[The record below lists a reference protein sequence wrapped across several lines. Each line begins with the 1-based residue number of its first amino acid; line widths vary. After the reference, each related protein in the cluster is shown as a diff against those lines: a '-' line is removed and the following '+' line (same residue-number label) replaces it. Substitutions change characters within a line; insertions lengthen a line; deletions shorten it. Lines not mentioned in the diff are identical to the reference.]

1 MNINFLTLLAAD
13 VKFIVP
19 VSAAAAALLLLIVL
33 LIFTMKAKSKNNS
46 QASADKPENLSEA
59 NAENSEEL
67 CDGGEAETQA
77 QEICEAETVTDET
90 VIEKKAEETAEE
102 ANPQPDEQH
111 EPEVHQIQAESEF
124 EPEQNEEVAPEEE
137 KSADEQPAEEAEQAD
152 KAEQPVEEVFSDKE
166 DVSTESSAETEK
178 TVEKTAADDDEDDEE
193 DDKPFVKGDEDDYDK
208 PVKSAV
214 RENGTIRY
222 IIIKYN
228 KSFTAKLIQS
238 DAEVKNYYSAIKN
251 ELLSYTG
258 IKTRMSWKGESFYS
272 GRQTYAKLCI
282 RGKCVC
288 LFLALNPKNYEDT
301 KYKVD
306 DMTEIAAYEK
316 IPCLYR
322 IKNDRR
328 LKFSAELIEAA
339 MQGREKNPDYAET
352 DWAKHYPYEKIE
364 PLIER
369 KLVKVLTEEDAK
381 SGDVFKP
388 RDVVTAAEVDE
399 LMQDDIAVAL
409 IEETDEISDRTKTDI
424 VNIDT
429 LSKNFADGE
438 TVTLEEIKK
447 RIPAVSKRATFIKVL
462 ARGSLD
468 KKLVVIADSFSIE
481 AAKMILLTGGNAIK
495 KKNS

>member
-1 MNINFLTLLAAD
+1 MNINFLTLLAVD

-77 QEICEAETVTDET
+77 QEICEAETITDET
-90 VIEKKAEETAEE
+90 VIEKKAEEIAEE
-102 ANPQPDEQH
+102 ANPQSDEQH
-111 EPEVHQIQAESEF
+111 EPEVHQIQAESEN
-124 EPEQNEEVAPEEE
+124 EPEQNEEVAPE
-137 KSADEQPAEEAEQAD
+137 K
-152 KAEQPVEEVFSDKE
+152 VFSDKE
-166 DVSTESSAETEK
+166 DVSTESPAETEK
-178 TVEKTAADDDEDDEE
+178 TVEKMAADDDEDDEE
-193 DDKPFVKGDEDDYDK
+193 DDKPFVKADEDDYDK

-306 DMTEIAAYEK
+306 DMTEIATYEK

-369 KLVKVLTEEDAK
+369 KLVKVLTEEDAR

>member
-1 MNINFLTLLAAD
+1 MNINFLTLLAVD

-77 QEICEAETVTDET
+77 QEICEAETITDET
-90 VIEKKAEETAEE
+90 VIEKNAEETAEE
-102 ANPQPDEQH
+102 ANPQSDEQH

-124 EPEQNEEVAPEEE
+124 EPEQNEEVAPEE
-137 KSADEQPAEEAEQAD
+137 
-152 KAEQPVEEVFSDKE
+152 VFSDKE
-166 DVSTESSAETEK
+166 DVSTESPAETEK

-193 DDKPFVKGDEDDYDK
+193 EDDKPFVKADEDDYDK

-364 PLIER
+364 PLSER
-369 KLVKVLTEEDAK
+369 KLVKGLTEEDAK

-388 RDVVTAAEVDE
+388 RDVVTVAEVDE

>member
-1 MNINFLTLLAAD
+1 MNINFLTLLAVD

-46 QASADKPENLSEA
+46 QAFADKPENLSEA

-77 QEICEAETVTDET
+77 QEICEAETITDET
-90 VIEKKAEETAEE
+90 VIEKKAEEIAEE
-102 ANPQPDEQH
+102 ANPQSDEQH
-111 EPEVHQIQAESEF
+111 EPEVHQIQAESEN
-124 EPEQNEEVAPEEE
+124 EPEQNEEVAPE
-137 KSADEQPAEEAEQAD
+137 K
-152 KAEQPVEEVFSDKE
+152 VFSDKE
-166 DVSTESSAETEK
+166 DVSTESPAETEK

-193 DDKPFVKGDEDDYDK
+193 EDDKPFVKADEDDYDK

-369 KLVKVLTEEDAK
+369 KLVKVLTEEDAR

>member
-1 MNINFLTLLAAD
+1 MNINFLTLLAVD

-59 NAENSEEL
+59 NAENCEEL

-77 QEICEAETVTDET
+77 QEICEAETITDET

-102 ANPQPDEQH
+102 ANPQSDEQH
-111 EPEVHQIQAESEF
+111 EPEVYQIQAESEN
-124 EPEQNEEVAPEEE
+124 EPEQNEEVA
-137 KSADEQPAEEAEQAD
+137 A
-152 KAEQPVEEVFSDKE
+152 EEVFSDKE
-166 DVSTESSAETEK
+166 DVSTESPAETEK
-178 TVEKTAADDDEDDEE
+178 TVEKMAADDDEDDEE
-193 DDKPFVKGDEDDYDK
+193 DDKPFVKADEDDYDK

-288 LFLALNPKNYEDT
+288 LFLALNPKNYEDS

-369 KLVKVLTEEDAK
+369 KLVKVLTEEDAR

>member
-1 MNINFLTLLAAD
+1 MNINFLTLLAVD

-77 QEICEAETVTDET
+77 QEICEAETITDET

-102 ANPQPDEQH
+102 ANPQSDEQH
-111 EPEVHQIQAESEF
+111 EPEVHQIQAESEN
-124 EPEQNEEVAPEEE
+124 EPEQNEEVA
-137 KSADEQPAEEAEQAD
+137 A
-152 KAEQPVEEVFSDKE
+152 EEVFYDKE
-166 DVSTESSAETEK
+166 DVSTESPAETEK
-178 TVEKTAADDDEDDEE
+178 TVEKTAAYDDEDDEEE
-193 DDKPFVKGDEDDYDK
+193 DDKPFVKADEDDYDK

-369 KLVKVLTEEDAK
+369 KLVKVLTEEDAR

>member
-1 MNINFLTLLAAD
+1 MNINFLTLLAVD

-33 LIFTMKAKSKNNS
+33 LIFTIKAKRKNNS
-46 QASADKPENLSEA
+46 QASADKPENLGDA
-59 NAENSEEL
+59 NAEKSEEL
-67 CDGGEAETQA
+67 CDGVETETQA

-90 VIEKKAEETAEE
+90 VIDEKSEETAED
-102 ANPQPDEQH
+102 ANPQSDEQP
-111 EPEVHQIQAESEF
+111 EPEAQQIQDEL
-124 EPEQNEEVAPEEE
+124 EPEQKEEVAPTEE

-166 DVSTESSAETEK
+166 DVSTESPAETEK
-178 TVEKTAADDDEDDEE
+178 PVEKAAADDDEDDEE
-193 DDKPFVKGDEDDYDK
+193 DDDKPFVKADEDDYDK

-228 KSFTAKLIQS
+228 KSFTAKLKQS

-288 LFLALNPKNYEDT
+288 LFLALNPKNYEDS

-447 RIPAVSKRATFIKVL
+447 RIPAVSKRTTFIKVL

>member
-1 MNINFLTLLAAD
+1 MNINFLTLLAVD

-59 NAENSEEL
+59 NAENCEEL

-77 QEICEAETVTDET
+77 QEICEAETITDET
-90 VIEKKAEETAEE
+90 VIEKKAEETAGE
-102 ANPQPDEQH
+102 ANPQSDEQH
-111 EPEVHQIQAESEF
+111 EPEVHQIQAESEN
-124 EPEQNEEVAPEEE
+124 EPEQNEEVA
-137 KSADEQPAEEAEQAD
+137 A
-152 KAEQPVEEVFSDKE
+152 EEVFSDKE
-166 DVSTESSAETEK
+166 DVSTESPAETEK

-193 DDKPFVKGDEDDYDK
+193 DDKPFVKADEDDYDK

-328 LKFSAELIEAA
+328 LKFSAELIESA

-352 DWAKHYPYEKIE
+352 GFGQIGQN
-364 PLIER
+364 II
-369 KLVKVLTEEDAK
+369 LTKK
-381 SGDVFKP
+381 SN
-388 RDVVTAAEVDE
+388 R
-399 LMQDDIAVAL
+399 
-409 IEETDEISDRTKTDI
+409 
-424 VNIDT
+424 
-429 LSKNFADGE
+429 LS
-438 TVTLEEIKK
+438 
-447 RIPAVSKRATFIKVL
+447 
-462 ARGSLD
+462 
-468 KKLVVIADSFSIE
+468 
-481 AAKMILLTGGNAIK
+481 NA
-495 KKNS
+495 NL

>member
-1 MNINFLTLLAAD
+1 MNINFLTLLAVD

-46 QASADKPENLSEA
+46 QASTDKPENLSEA
-59 NAENSEEL
+59 NGENCEEL

-77 QEICEAETVTDET
+77 QEICEAETITDET

-102 ANPQPDEQH
+102 ANPQSDEQH
-111 EPEVHQIQAESEF
+111 EPEVHQIQAESEN
-124 EPEQNEEVAPEEE
+124 EPEQNEEVAAEEE
-137 KSADEQPAEEAEQAD
+137 KSADEQPAEQAN

-166 DVSTESSAETEK
+166 DVSTESPAETEK

-193 DDKPFVKGDEDDYDK
+193 EDKPFVKADEDDYDK

-328 LKFSAELIEAA
+328 LKFSAELIEAV

-369 KLVKVLTEEDAK
+369 KLVKVLTEEDAR

>member
-1 MNINFLTLLAAD
+1 MNINFLTLLAVD

-67 CDGGEAETQA
+67 CAGGEAETQA
-77 QEICEAETVTDET
+77 QEICEAETITDET
-90 VIEKKAEETAEE
+90 VIEKKAEEIAEE
-102 ANPQPDEQH
+102 ANPQSDEQH
-111 EPEVHQIQAESEF
+111 EPEVHQIQAESEN
-124 EPEQNEEVAPEEE
+124 EPEQNEEVAT
-137 KSADEQPAEEAEQAD
+137 
-152 KAEQPVEEVFSDKE
+152 EEVFSDKE
-166 DVSTESSAETEK
+166 DVSTESPAETEK

-193 DDKPFVKGDEDDYDK
+193 EDDKPFVKADEDDYDK

-306 DMTEIAAYEK
+306 DMTEIATYEK

-328 LKFSAELIEAA
+328 LKFSAELIEAV

-369 KLVKVLTEEDAK
+369 KLVKVLTEEDAR

>member
-1 MNINFLTLLAAD
+1 MNINFLTLLAVN

-77 QEICEAETVTDET
+77 QEICEAETITDET
-90 VIEKKAEETAEE
+90 VIKKKAEEIAEE
-102 ANPQPDEQH
+102 ANPQSDEQH
-111 EPEVHQIQAESEF
+111 EPEVHQIQAESEN
-124 EPEQNEEVAPEEE
+124 EPEQNEEVALE
-137 KSADEQPAEEAEQAD
+137 K
-152 KAEQPVEEVFSDKE
+152 VFSDKE
-166 DVSTESSAETEK
+166 DVSTESPAETEK
-178 TVEKTAADDDEDDEE
+178 TVEKMAADDDEDDEE
-193 DDKPFVKGDEDDYDK
+193 EDDKPFVKADEDDYDK

>member
-1 MNINFLTLLAAD
+1 MNINFLTLLAVD

-77 QEICEAETVTDET
+77 QEICEAETITDET

-102 ANPQPDEQH
+102 ANPQSDEQH
-111 EPEVHQIQAESEF
+111 EPEVHQIQAESEN
-124 EPEQNEEVAPEEE
+124 EPEQNEEVAT
-137 KSADEQPAEEAEQAD
+137 
-152 KAEQPVEEVFSDKE
+152 EEVFSDKE
-166 DVSTESSAETEK
+166 DVSTESPAETEK

-193 DDKPFVKGDEDDYDK
+193 EDDKPFVKADEDDYDK

-306 DMTEIAAYEK
+306 DMTEIATYEK

-339 MQGREKNPDYAET
+339 MQGREKNPDYAAT

>member
-1 MNINFLTLLAAD
+1 M
-13 VKFIVP
+13 
-19 VSAAAAALLLLIVL
+19 
-33 LIFTMKAKSKNNS
+33 
-46 QASADKPENLSEA
+46 
-59 NAENSEEL
+59 
-67 CDGGEAETQA
+67 
-77 QEICEAETVTDET
+77 
-90 VIEKKAEETAEE
+90 
-102 ANPQPDEQH
+102 
-111 EPEVHQIQAESEF
+111 
-124 EPEQNEEVAPEEE
+124 
-137 KSADEQPAEEAEQAD
+137 
-152 KAEQPVEEVFSDKE
+152 
-166 DVSTESSAETEK
+166 
-178 TVEKTAADDDEDDEE
+178 
-193 DDKPFVKGDEDDYDK
+193 
-208 PVKSAV
+208 
-214 RENGTIRY
+214 
-222 IIIKYN
+222 
-228 KSFTAKLIQS
+228 
-238 DAEVKNYYSAIKN
+238 
-251 ELLSYTG
+251 
-258 IKTRMSWKGESFYS
+258 
-272 GRQTYAKLCI
+272 CI
-282 RGKCVC
+282 
-288 LFLALNPKNYEDT
+288 FLALNPKNYVDT
-301 KYKVD
+301 KYKFD

-369 KLVKVLTEEDAK
+369 KLVKVLTEEDAR

>member
-1 MNINFLTLLAAD
+1 MNINFLTLLAVD

-77 QEICEAETVTDET
+77 QEICEAETITDET

-102 ANPQPDEQH
+102 ANPQSDEQH
-111 EPEVHQIQAESEF
+111 EPEGYQIQAESEN
-124 EPEQNEEVAPEEE
+124 EPGQNEEVA
-137 KSADEQPAEEAEQAD
+137 A
-152 KAEQPVEEVFSDKE
+152 EEVFSDKE
-166 DVSTESSAETEK
+166 DVSTESPAETEK

-193 DDKPFVKGDEDDYDK
+193 EDDKPFVKADEDDYDK

>member
-1 MNINFLTLLAAD
+1 MNINFLTLLAVD

-59 NAENSEEL
+59 NAENCEEL
-67 CDGGEAETQA
+67 CDGGETETQA
-77 QEICEAETVTDET
+77 QEICEAETITDET

-102 ANPQPDEQH
+102 ANPQLDEQH
-111 EPEVHQIQAESEF
+111 EPEVHQIQAESEN
-124 EPEQNEEVAPEEE
+124 EPEQNEEVA
-137 KSADEQPAEEAEQAD
+137 A
-152 KAEQPVEEVFSDKE
+152 EEVFSDKE
-166 DVSTESSAETEK
+166 EVSTESPAETEK
-178 TVEKTAADDDEDDEE
+178 TVEKMAADDDEDDEE
-193 DDKPFVKGDEDDYDK
+193 DDKPFVKADEDDYDK

>member
-1 MNINFLTLLAAD
+1 MNINFLTLLAVD

-59 NAENSEEL
+59 NAENCEEL

-77 QEICEAETVTDET
+77 QEICEAETITDET
-90 VIEKKAEETAEE
+90 VIEKKAEEIAEE
-102 ANPQPDEQH
+102 ANPQLDEQH
-111 EPEVHQIQAESEF
+111 EPEVNQIQAESEN
-124 EPEQNEEVAPEEE
+124 EPGQNEEVA
-137 KSADEQPAEEAEQAD
+137 A
-152 KAEQPVEEVFSDKE
+152 EEVFSDKE
-166 DVSTESSAETEK
+166 DVSTESPAETEK

-193 DDKPFVKGDEDDYDK
+193 EDDKPFVKADEDDYDK

-388 RDVVTAAEVDE
+388 RDVVTVAEVDE

>member
-1 MNINFLTLLAAD
+1 MNINFLMLLAVD

-46 QASADKPENLSEA
+46 QAFADKPENLSEA

-77 QEICEAETVTDET
+77 QEICEAETITDET

-102 ANPQPDEQH
+102 ANPQSDEQH
-111 EPEVHQIQAESEF
+111 EPEVHQIQAESEN
-124 EPEQNEEVAPEEE
+124 EPEQNEEVA
-137 KSADEQPAEEAEQAD
+137 A
-152 KAEQPVEEVFSDKE
+152 EEVFSDKE
-166 DVSTESSAETEK
+166 DVSTESPAETEK
-178 TVEKTAADDDEDDEE
+178 TVEKMAADDDEDDEE
-193 DDKPFVKGDEDDYDK
+193 EDDKPFVKADEDDYDK

-369 KLVKVLTEEDAK
+369 KLVKVLTEEDAR

>member
-1 MNINFLTLLAAD
+1 MNINFLTLLAVD

-77 QEICEAETVTDET
+77 QEICEAETITDET
-90 VIEKKAEETAEE
+90 VIEKKAEEIAEE
-102 ANPQPDEQH
+102 ANPQSDEQH
-111 EPEVHQIQAESEF
+111 EPEVHQIQAESEN
-124 EPEQNEEVAPEEE
+124 EPEQNEEVAPE
-137 KSADEQPAEEAEQAD
+137 K
-152 KAEQPVEEVFSDKE
+152 VFSDKE
-166 DVSTESSAETEK
+166 DVSTESPAETEK

-193 DDKPFVKGDEDDYDK
+193 EDDKPFVKADEDDYDK

-369 KLVKVLTEEDAK
+369 KLVKVLTEEDAR